1 MSFEINGARGKY
13 DGIVADDS
21 IRYGRNAV
29 ENNLKYMEAPL
40 VNDRTTPAPILDF
53 MPTQQADVNNA
64 KALNNFMDRNDAYLA
79 SLPPIDFEYRYMP
92 NIGKGKVDGKA
103 VLGAAYE
110 EMGEKELPVK
120 EFENRYLIDDSM
132 TAEPIDI
139 NKDGK
144 IDLAEYG
151 STIVAADV
159 LSKPSQNVTDVDGT
173 INSKGMNALLEYTKK
188 SNAAAAAKLYAN
200 VYNTYK
206 LGEHLDSFNPNF

>member
-1 MSFEINGARGKY
+1 MPIEINGVSGKY
-13 DGIVADDS
+13 DGIIDNNSV
-21 IRYGRNAV
+21 RYGRNAV

-159 LSKPSQNVTDVDGT
+159 LSKPSQNVADVDGT